1 MADEAT
7 GGLRIPQW
15 LLGTI
20 AASLVSMLIA
30 LAKLIAWQNETNA
43 LQNQRLDRIEQT
55 QGIARDIIERE
66 DVRDREVHA
75 ELAKLRERLA
85 RLERAP

>member
-1 MADEAT
+1 MADEAQ

-15 LLGTI
+15 LLGTL
-20 AASLVSMLIA
+20 AASLVTALIA
-30 LAKLIAWQNETNA
+30 LAKLIAWQSEVNA
-43 LQNQRLDRIEQT
+43 LQDQQIGQIRQAQVE
-55 QGIARDIIERE
+55 ARGIIERE
-66 DVRDREVHA
+66 DIRDRDLHA